1 MINMSWIFKNWY
13 LVLVVG
19 AVLLWLLIDPS
30 IDEEDELTDQMK
42 EEHNVELQEEEDQ
55 SGATEYKIDL
65 KGEIKRPGVY
75 QVSENDRVEDVIQL
89 AGGFTNKADKQMI
102 NLAERVYDEMV
113 IYVPSTDE
121 NLEKTQQVLDTGSD
135 DQKIKVNIASVEE
148 MQTIPGIGEV
158 KANAIVEYRDTYGR
172 FEKLEDLTKVSGIG
186 DKTVEKLEEYVRIP

>member
-1 MINMSWIFKNWY
+1 MSWIFKNWY

-19 AVLLWLLIDPS
+19 AILLWLLIDPS
-30 IDEEDELTDQMK
+30 MDEEDDLTDQML
-42 EEHNVELQEEEDQ
+42 EEHNAELQEEEDQ
-55 SGATEYKIDL
+55 SVATEYIIDL

-113 IYVPSTDE
+113 IYVPSKDE
-121 NLEKTQQVLDTGSD
+121 NLEETQQALNTGSD
-135 DQKIKVNIASVEE
+135 DQKVKVNIASVEE

>member
-1 MINMSWIFKNWY
+1 MSWIFKNWY

-19 AVLLWLLIDPS
+19 AILLWLLIGPS
-30 IDEEDELTDQMK
+30 INEEDDLTDQML
-42 EEHNVELQEEEDQ
+42 EEHSAELQEEEDQ
-55 SGATEYKIDL
+55 SVATEYKIDL

-113 IYVPSTDE
+113 IYVPTKGE
-121 NLEKTQQVLDTGSD
+121 NPEETQEVPDTGSD
-135 DQKIKVNIASVEE
+135 DQKVKVNIATIEE

-158 KANAIVEYRDTYGR
+158 KANAIVEYRDTYGS
-172 FEKLEDLTKVSGIG
+172 FEKMEDLTKVSGIG

>member
-19 AVLLWLLIDPS
+19 AILLWLLIDPS
-30 IDEEDELTDQMK
+30 MDEEDDLTDQML
-42 EEHNVELQEEEDQ
+42 EEHNAELQEEEDQ
-55 SGATEYKIDL
+55 SVATEYKIDL

-113 IYVPSTDE
+113 IYVPSKDE
-121 NLEKTQQVLDTGSD
+121 NLEETQQALNTGSD
-135 DQKIKVNIASVEE
+135 DQKVKVNIASVEE

>member
-1 MINMSWIFKNWY
+1 MSWIFKNWY

>member
-1 MINMSWIFKNWY
+1 MSWIFKNWY

-19 AVLLWLLIDPS
+19 AILLWLLIDPS
-30 IDEEDELTDQMK
+30 MDEEDDLTDQML
-42 EEHNVELQEEEDQ
+42 EEHNAELQEEEDQ
-55 SGATEYKIDL
+55 SVATEYKIDL

-113 IYVPSTDE
+113 IYVPSKDE
-121 NLEKTQQVLDTGSD
+121 NLEETQQALNTGSD
-135 DQKIKVNIASVEE
+135 DQKVKVNIASVEE